1 MNKRT
6 NEIENET
13 IKKQKTNDEKDFV
26 KDGLSTEDIKKT
38 VRAIRFTIEYS
49 KVKDNALIDKLKK
62 EYEFFSTRY
71 PMLFDMAVRF
81 DNFDYDSFDYMIKMR
96 EKIINNNLSVKEASE
111 KVGKEWFDKYKPN
124 KK

>member
-81 DNFDYDSFDYMIKMR
+81 DNFDYDSFEYMIKMR

>member
-81 DNFDYDSFDYMIKMR
+81 DNFDYDSFEYMINMR

>member
-6 NEIENET
+6 NELQNEI
-13 IKKQKTNDEKDFV
+13 IKKQKTNNKDFV

-38 VRAIRFTIEYS
+38 VKDIRFTIEYS
-49 KVKDNALIDKLKK
+49 KVKDSSLVDKLKK
-62 EYEFFSTRY
+62 DYEFFSIRY

-81 DNFDYDSFDYMIKMR
+81 DKFDYESFEYMINMR
-96 EKIINNNLSVKEASE
+96 EKIINDTLTSKEASE
-111 KVGKEWFDKYKPN
+111 KVGKEWFDKFNPI

>member
-1 MNKRT
+1 MY
-6 NEIENET
+6 IENET

-81 DNFDYDSFDYMIKMR
+81 DNFDYDSFEYMIKMR

>member
-13 IKKQKTNDEKDFV
+13 IKKQKTNDDKDFV

-38 VRAIRFTIEYS
+38 VKAIRFTIEYS

>member
-13 IKKQKTNDEKDFV
+13 IKKQKTNDDKDFV

-38 VRAIRFTIEYS
+38 VKAIRFTIEYS

-111 KVGKEWFDKYKPN
+111 KVGKEWFDKYKQN

>member
-13 IKKQKTNDEKDFV
+13 IKKQKTNDDKDFV
-26 KDGLSTEDIKKT
+26 KDGLSTEDITKT
-38 VRAIRFTIEYS
+38 VKAIRFTIEYS

-81 DNFDYDSFDYMIKMR
+81 DNFDYDSFEYMIKMR
-96 EKIINNNLSVKEASE
+96 EKIINNNLSAKEASE
-111 KVGKEWFDKYKPN
+111 KVGKEWFDKYNPN